1 MLDWAFIKCLN
12 FQNKGA
18 ERKHR
23 NDTKQISKLTEE
35 EKVNFFTVLS
45 SMNVNSLDF
54 LCWLVRR
61 VGVEG

>member
-35 EKVNFFTVLS
+35 EKVTFFTVYR
-45 SMNVNSLDF
+45 SMNVYS
-54 LCWLVRR
+54 
-61 VGVEG
+61 